1 MAGFIVAGLG
11 YRFDWYILPK
21 GVAIGASAVFLM
33 GYLLYVEVLRENTY
47 LSRTIEV
54 QEDQKVVDTGLYG
67 IVRHPM
73 YSVTLLMFLSTPLI
87 LGVDIFISDLSC
99 LSFF

>member
-1 MAGFIVAGLG
+1 MVHIAQRRGDRSFG
-11 YRFDWYILPK
+11 
-21 GVAIGASAVFLM
+21 GVSYGISPICG
-33 GYLLYVEVLRENTY
+33 GPQGNTY